1 VHYIVIDCE
10 VLYPVVTCLV
20 DTNYMVDVIGVQP
33 LPQVAPCPGASDVEE
48 VCGWSF
54 DPVPWPESPEVTP
67 VKNVRAPIYGPSK
80 RKGGRRRVKFV
91 QVHVIGP
98 GVRITPTVVAF
109 GPGYSSDNS
118 GDGPQFVCHG
128 KQRFYMVIW
137 LLVLFLTSATATNQT
152 HTLASHTIDGRPQQ
166 AIRHPPLQGF
176 EGTCEMVSIISANLI
191 VFTLLGVLT
200 GSFKLIQLWFPIS
213 GFRSAIVSAFHSFL
227 GMSLLIWYTILRPG
241 RHVGLQIADAR
252 KVQRAFVR
260 FCLLVIEMIIVSCI
274 VLVLWTAI
282 SYLWAFLVTS
292 IRTYYEVRVVSK
304 LLCTHYSH
312 SMFGPAYS
320 SDNAGD
326 GPPKGIGGG
335 GQRRNNLNRR
345 GTGGKSK
352 LKGPPLPPLPSDT
365 PVSSGD
371 VLVSPV
377 DSDVVIQPAEP
388 DVYTPEIGKARIY
401 ATATDTYLASTV
413 NMARHRAI
421 CQLAL
426 LSSFLHALVT
436 FIFKLRTSR
445 LYLPI
450 SLVCKIL
457 HFFFSGINLVMNE
470 FWSACLAVL
479 SFPVAMYVLVLYLIS
494 RALGVIVQHDRRVN
508 YFAPHSSDPYR
519 HATYEQTIQ
528 KLQYKVYNHRHQ
540 ASAFHQN
547 VYQPFWHAVV
557 HVPRLILSQSLNILI
572 DALQFL
578 GRFGQV
584 GDIGDEGLED
594 DLHREIDQYRTEIA
608 ELLRT
613 FTLSYQEAVV
623 GCVLTAEAEHNVKTR
638 ETWEYI
644 YDGDGIVEDSGQIN
658 LVALNGFIMAAEC
671 EYDKLL
677 YKKFAE
683 QHFGATSNLQTYK
696 TLMWTAARH
705 CTDQEY
711 LDKFMVSTCI
721 KFMND
726 NQFKI
731 YQGIHAVG
739 KKELIL
745 SI

>member
-1 VHYIVIDCE
+1 
-10 VLYPVVTCLV
+10 
-20 DTNYMVDVIGVQP
+20 
-33 LPQVAPCPGASDVEE
+33 
-48 VCGWSF
+48 
-54 DPVPWPESPEVTP
+54 
-67 VKNVRAPIYGPSK
+67 
-80 RKGGRRRVKFV
+80 
-91 QVHVIGP
+91 
-98 GVRITPTVVAF
+98 
-109 GPGYSSDNS
+109 
-118 GDGPQFVCHG
+118 
-128 KQRFYMVIW
+128 MVIW
-137 LLVLFLTSATATNQT
+137 LLILFLTSATATNQT
-152 HTLASHTIDGRPQQ
+152 KTLASHIVDGRPQQ
-166 AIRHPPLQGF
+166 SIRHPPLQGF
-176 EGTCEMVSIISANLI
+176 EGTCEMVSMISANLI
-191 VFTLLGVLT
+191 VFTLLGMLT

-241 RHVGLQIADAR
+241 RRVGLRIADAR
-252 KVQRAFVR
+252 KVQRAFVC
-260 FCLLVIEMIIVSCI
+260 FCLLAIEMIIVLCI

-326 GPPKGIGGG
+326 GPPKGTGGG

-371 VLVSPV
+371 VLASPV
-377 DSDVVIQPAEP
+377 DSDVVTQPAEP
-388 DVYTPEIGKARIY
+388 DVYAPEIGKARIY

-436 FIFKLRTSR
+436 FIFKFRTSR
-445 LYLPI
+445 LYFPI
-450 SLVCKIL
+450 SLVCKVL
-457 HFFFSGINLVMNE
+457 HYFFSGINLLVNE
-470 FWSACLAVL
+470 FWSV
-479 SFPVAMYVLVLYLIS
+479 
-494 RALGVIVQHDRRVN
+494 
-508 YFAPHSSDPYR
+508 
-519 HATYEQTIQ
+519 
-528 KLQYKVYNHRHQ
+528 
-540 ASAFHQN
+540 
-547 VYQPFWHAVV
+547 
-557 HVPRLILSQSLNILI
+557 SQSLNIFI

-578 GRFGQV
+578 GRFGQAD
-584 GDIGDEGLED
+584 DIGDEGLEG
-594 DLHREIDQYRTEIA
+594 DLHSEIDQYRAEIA

-613 FTLSYQEAVV
+613 FTLSYQEAAV

-644 YDGDGIVEDSGQIN
+644 YDGDGIVEDCGQIN

-677 YKKFAE
+677 YRKFAE